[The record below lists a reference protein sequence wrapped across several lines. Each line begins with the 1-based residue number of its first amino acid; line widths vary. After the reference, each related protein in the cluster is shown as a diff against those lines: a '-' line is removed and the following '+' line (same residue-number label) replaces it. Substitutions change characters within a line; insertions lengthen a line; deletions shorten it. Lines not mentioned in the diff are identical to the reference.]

1 MDQLKLCK
9 WPAVLCL
16 SPFAFLL
23 FTVKILQL
31 ALFFHVVC
39 QEYFEVISQELMREL
54 AKIKREREEEEE
66 AKKAWSSCV
75 RMQVCG
81 CVFTLFFCED
91 TKWYHMVIV
100 AAIASGQ

>member
-1 MDQLKLCK
+1 MSISLC
-9 WPAVLCL
+9 V
-16 SPFAFLL
+16 
-23 FTVKILQL
+23 FTVYCEDY
-31 ALFFHVVC
+31 AVGSFFTWFAKSI
-39 QEYFEVISQELMREL
+39 FEVISQELMREL

-100 AAIASGQ
+100 GAIAPGQ